1 MLDQATL
8 AFGGIGLFLLGMW
21 LMTEGLRLAAGPAL
35 ERLLATWTR
44 SRMRGLLSGMTITAL
59 VQSSSA
65 VTLATLGFVN
75 AGLLEF
81 RRAVWV
87 VFGSNVGTTLTAWLV
102 ALVGIKLQVDA
113 LAFPLIGAGALLR
126 IFASGVRLQH
136 LGMAMAGFGLFF
148 LGIDTLASAFEA
160 MGEEISFGQGGGN
173 VVLMLLIGVLL
184 TTATQSSSAAIALVL
199 TALAGGV
206 VGLDDA
212 AAGVIGANI
221 GTTSTA
227 LLGTLGATAG
237 ARRLA
242 FAHVA
247 FNLMTGV
254 VALVMLPLF
263 SWLVTEVVGRSEDP
277 TLTLAAFHSAFNL
290 LGVLLMWPF
299 EPRLSRWLQTRFQG
313 RQSSGTEPRYLDRN
327 VTAVPQ
333 LAERALVME
342 LRGMLAEYPALLD
355 EAASA
360 GREQA
365 AASAVREQRLERM
378 ADFFT
383 DLSRSALGEDLSGEL
398 ARLWRAQHN
407 LLNIEESLTDMA
419 RVLGDLEAA
428 EAQALVQGL
437 RDWLQQ
443 LAQALREV
451 EREEPEEVHFD
462 RLRQAYENAKMQV
475 VNAGLAA
482 TVSRELMDEALEA
495 CSQSRRVAEQ
505 WFRAWTVLAQLAHPN
520 ADHAGDAQPDSGA
533 QPGSS

>member
-1 MLDQATL
+1 MLNQATQ

-35 ERLLATWTR
+35 ERLLATGTR
-44 SRMRGLLSGMTITAL
+44 TRMRALLAGMTITAL

-75 AGLLEF
+75 ARLLAF

-87 VFGSNVGTTLTAWLV
+87 VFGSNVGTTFTAWLV
-102 ALVGIKLQVDA
+102 ALVGIRLHVDA
-113 LAFPLIGAGALLR
+113 LALPLIGIGALMR
-126 IFASGVRLQH
+126 IFASAVRLQH

-148 LGIDTLASAFEA
+148 LGIDTLAAAFEA
-160 MGEEISFGQGGGN
+160 MGEQIRFGQGGGH
-173 VVLMLLIGVLL
+173 VVLMVVIGVLL

-199 TALAGGV
+199 TALAGDV
-206 VGLDDA
+206 VGLEDA

-247 FNLMTGV
+247 FNLLTGV

-263 SWLVTEVVGRSEDP
+263 AWLVTEMAGRSYDP
-277 TLTLAAFHSAFNL
+277 TLTLAGFHSAFNL
-290 LGVLLMWPF
+290 LGVLLIWPF
-299 EPRLSRWLQTRFQG
+299 EPGLSRWLQRRFRD
-313 RQSSGTEPRYLDRN
+313 RQRSGTEPRYLDRN

-365 AASAVREQRLERM
+365 AASAAREQRLEHL
-378 ADFFT
+378 ADFLT

-407 LLNIEESLTDMA
+407 LVNIEESLTETA
-419 RVLGDLEAA
+419 RVLGELEEA
-428 EAQALVQGL
+428 EAHPVVEGL

-443 LAQALREV
+443 VAQALRQV
-451 EREEPEEVHFD
+451 EREEPDEVHFD
-462 RLRQAYENAKMQV
+462 RLRQAYEEAKMQV
-475 VNAGLAA
+475 LNAGLTAG
-482 TVSRELMDEALEA
+482 VSRELMDEVLHA
-495 CSQSRRVAEQ
+495 CSQSRRVVEQ
-505 WFRAWTVLAQLAHPN
+505 WFRAWTVLAQLAHPD
-520 ADHAGDAQPDSGA
+520 ADATAAVQPDSGA
-533 QPGSS
+533 